1 MDLFLTRGYAATRLD
16 DIADAA
22 DVSVRTFYRYF
33 ASKDALLFTGFEDAL
48 PVLCEALRSRDTTLP
63 VLQSLRQAV
72 SGAADVM
79 DDVSDVLKY
88 IWVLGA
94 DDPVVQAR
102 AAEEIMRWRHAF
114 AAAVAERTSVPLY
127 DRRLQVVAIAVH
139 GALTAGVAH
148 WRGSGGKGRLSD
160 EVRRALDLLDDL
172 EATAETLAR

>member
-1 MDLFLTRGYAATRLD
+1 
-16 DIADAA
+16 
-22 DVSVRTFYRYF
+22 
-33 ASKDALLFTGFEDAL
+33 
-48 PVLCEALRSRDTTLP
+48 
-63 VLQSLRQAV
+63 
-72 SGAADVM
+72 M

-102 AAEEIMRWRHAF
+102 AAEEIMRWRNAF
-114 AAAVAERTSVPLY
+114 AAAVAERTSVPLH
-127 DRRLQVVAIAVH
+127 DRRLQVTAIAVH

-148 WRGSGGKGRLSD
+148 WRGAGGTGRLSD